1 MFYTDN
7 PARDA
12 ENYYLEAEREVEK
25 RPICEGCEE
34 HIQDEYLY
42 RIDGMVLCFDCM
54 MEHIKDNYRERIEEE

>member
-12 ENYYLEAEREVEK
+12 ENYYQKLEEELK
-25 RPICEGCEE
+25 KSPCCDGCGF

-42 RIDGMVLCFDCM
+42 KIDGNVFCFDCM
-54 MEHIKDNYRERIEEE
+54 MDYINDNFRERNED